1 MHLKTLSFITLL
13 VTIPAISGDSDS
25 RFEDADTNGDGIIQ
39 IPEVQKM
46 IDGYL
51 IGQHDKDE
59 MYLHDLID
67 HFFEQPEYR

>member
-1 MHLKTLSFITLL
+1 MEC
-13 VTIPAISGDSDS
+13 SDI

-51 IGQHDKDE
+51 LGQHDKDE

>member
-1 MHLKTLSFITLL
+1 MTLKALSIIALL
-13 VTIPAISGDSDS
+13 TTIPAVSGDSDI

-51 IGQHDKDE
+51 LGQHDKDE